1 MKNYIITNHK
11 MSNYPRGTP
20 LVHRKVTIKKLQ
32 PSSEYPY
39 VDVDGAVPYNVILIA
54 RTDSRSEDNH
64 MEVNNFHTG
73 LVVTSLPDDA
83 YLELIP
89 HPTLYKSG
97 YMLPGP
103 IVIDNSTKS
112 EIIVPL
118 YKYKDVECL
127 ELPFPAVQILV
138 KPRVPVF
145 ISAEEVKKPAE
156 DTTFGYGPI
165 PTVIYQA
172 ERGEPS
178 YKGASKRGGSSKR
191 GGNHMF

>member
-1 MKNYIITNHK
+1 MNSSGRNVSSLISRN
-11 MSNYPRGTP
+11 
-20 LVHRKVTIKKLQ
+20 VTFKKLQ

-39 VDVDGAVPYNVILIA
+39 LDIPGSVAYNVTLIA

-73 LVVTSLPDDA
+73 LVVSSLPDDS
-83 YLELIP
+83 YLEIIP
-89 HPTLYKSG
+89 HPSLYKSG

-103 IVIDNSTKS
+103 VIVDNSYKG
-112 EIIVPL
+112 EIIIPL

-127 ELPFPAVQILV
+127 ELPFPAVQFVV
-138 KPRVPVF
+138 KSIIPVF
-145 ISAEEVKKPAE
+145 ISAEEVKPTKGE
-156 DTTFGYGPI
+156 FGYDQL

-172 ERGEPS
+172 DLRGEPS
-178 YKGASKRGGSSKR
+178 YRGTKNTRGGKSGR

>member
-1 MKNYIITNHK
+1 
-11 MSNYPRGTP
+11 MSNYPRGIP
-20 LVHRKVTIKKLQ
+20 VVQRKITIKKLQ

-39 VDVDGAVPYNVILIA
+39 IDIDGAVPYNVTLIA
-54 RTDSRSEDNH
+54 RTDSRPEDNH

-103 IVIDNSTKS
+103 IIIDDSYKG
-112 EIIVPL
+112 ELVVPL

-127 ELPFPAVQILV
+127 ELPFPAVQFIV
-138 KPRVPVF
+138 KPKVNIF
-145 ISAEEVKKPAE
+145 ISAEEVKKPK
-156 DTTFGYGPI
+156 DDVMLGYNQL

-172 ERGEPS
+172 ENSRGEPS
-178 YKGASKRGGSSKR
+178 YKGTSKRGGASAKR
-191 GGNHMF
+191 GNHMF